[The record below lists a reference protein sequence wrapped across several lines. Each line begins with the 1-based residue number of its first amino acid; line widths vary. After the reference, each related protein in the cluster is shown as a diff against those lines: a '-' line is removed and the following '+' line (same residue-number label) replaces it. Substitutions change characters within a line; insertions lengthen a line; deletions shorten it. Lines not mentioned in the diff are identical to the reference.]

1 MSVEEFWQRL
11 DENKICVNCGMFA
24 KGKHDD
30 MIADLA
36 NALVD
41 AGYKAWDGSEM
52 TDYLRTRFCTG
63 EYKMLKRHNINR
75 YEVSARRK
83 RTMKLHLLILIYT
96 ACVIAGCSRHAGQ
109 DTVVLS
115 GEGKEAP

>member
-1 MSVEEFWQRL
+1 MSVEEFWQKL
-11 DENKICVNCGMFA
+11 AENKIDVNCGMFA
-24 KGKHDD
+24 KGKHAD

-41 AGYKAWDGSEM
+41 AGYKTWDGSEM

-75 YEVSARRK
+75 YEVCARSVPREHNEVIDVRDLMDMLAEANK
-83 RTMKLHLLILIYT
+83 PMTIEDFDSILN
-96 ACVIAGCSRHAGQ
+96 
-109 DTVVLS
+109 
-115 GEGKEAP
+115 